1 MIKSREE
8 AKIEIMENGVVE
20 LGLNNIDRYPED
32 DVDPEIMTLSLSLIA
47 QAVTK
52 QPKVS
57 QLVLSK
63 QGLNKII
70 VQFKLVLD

>member
-1 MIKSREE
+1 
-8 AKIEIMENGVVE
+8 MENGVVE